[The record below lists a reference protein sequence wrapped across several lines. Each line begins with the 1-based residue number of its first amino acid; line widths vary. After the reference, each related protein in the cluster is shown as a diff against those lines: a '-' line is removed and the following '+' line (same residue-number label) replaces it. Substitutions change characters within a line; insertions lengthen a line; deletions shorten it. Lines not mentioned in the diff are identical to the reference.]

1 MNPNTTALYTEKWI
15 IMYKRQL
22 HYLLVTAAH
31 HLKWQTRGNLKPA
44 NKKQNCQKQSSFFEN
59 FNLVNP

>member
-1 MNPNTTALYTEKWI
+1 
-15 IMYKRQL
+15 MYKRQL

-44 NKKQNCQKQSSFFEN
+44 NKKQNCIKNKVN
-59 FNLVNP
+59 FLRTSTL